1 MENLEKHI
9 EYLKSITRDLSD
21 HLARNGR
28 NSSIRNS
35 ETAKLSHAAD
45 LLERYLN
52 HNKSLSDLLWEYHGG
67 NEYAYGET
75 LTWQYVARDM
85 ARFIE
90 FLKEKIENEESKDEK
105 NGGENSNEE

>member
-9 EYLKSITRDLSD
+9 TYLKSITRDLSD

-28 NSSIRNS
+28 NKSIRDT
-35 ETAKLSHAAD
+35 ETSKLSHAAD

-52 HNKSLSDLLWEYHGG
+52 NNKELSDLLWEHHGG
-67 NEYAYGET
+67 NDYAYQET
-75 LTWQYVARDM
+75 LTWQYVARDT

-90 FLKEKIENEESKDEK
+90 FLKEKIATAESKHEK
-105 NGGENSNEE
+105 EAGENSNDE